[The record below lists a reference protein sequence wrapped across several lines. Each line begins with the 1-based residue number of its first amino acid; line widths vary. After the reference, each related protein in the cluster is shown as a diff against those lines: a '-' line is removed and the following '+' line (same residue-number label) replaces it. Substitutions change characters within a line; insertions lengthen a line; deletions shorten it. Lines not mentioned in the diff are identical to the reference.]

1 MKKEKRKK
9 KERKKERK
17 ELFLALWFAS
27 FFDFFSPKMLA
38 VIDSPREI
46 CIRPWRGAGIL

>member
-1 MKKEKRKK
+1 MKNEKKG
-9 KERKKERK
+9 KKERK

-46 CIRPWRGAGIL
+46 CIRPWRSAGIL